1 MISELIDKYV
11 WLIQTFIDAGSHG
24 LLLEEIVSKWEYRY
38 GTDYSR
44 RTFNN
49 HREAIADIFGIEI
62 ECDRRNNHY
71 FIRYGKDAIDEQ
83 SSIGWLINTFTV
95 NNLLSLGR
103 ERLTG
108 RVSVENIPSGQVHLT
123 GIISAMQENRIISI
137 EYKKYGRMEA
147 ETLTVEPYA
156 IKEYQKRWYL
166 LGFCQERGDHRVYAL
181 DRITSIKATSWTFR
195 MPEDYDIDELYSQTI
210 GIYLDRET
218 EPVFVYLRASEKEAN
233 YLRDLP
239 LHSSQVET
247 GRENGRV
254 TFRMHV
260 IPNED
265 LMMELKRLGK
275 EIEVISP
282 ASVREALAKELREAA
297 AQYD

>member
-1 MISELIDKYV
+1 MVSELIDKYV
-11 WLIQTFIDAGSHG
+11 WLIQTFIDAGENG
-24 LLLEEIVSKWEYRY
+24 LLLDEIITKWENRY

-49 HREAIADIFGIEI
+49 HREAVADIFGIEI

-83 SSIGWLINTFTV
+83 SSVGWLINTFTV

-108 RVSVENIPSGQVHLT
+108 RVSVENIPSGQIHLT
-123 GIISAMQENRIISI
+123 GIIAAMQENRVISI
-137 EYKKYGRMEA
+137 DYRKYGLSEA
-147 ETLTVEPYA
+147 ENLTIEPYA

-166 LGFCQERGDHRVYAL
+166 LGFCQERGGQRVYAL
-181 DRITSIKATSWTFR
+181 DRITALRATSWTFR
-195 MPEDYDIDELYSQTI
+195 MPAGYDVDELYSQTI
-210 GIYLDRET
+210 GIYLDRDI
-218 EPVFVYLRASEKEAN
+218 EPVFIYLRASEREAN
-233 YLRDLP
+233 FLRDLP
-239 LHSSQVET
+239 LHGSQVET

-254 TFRMHV
+254 TFRLHV

-265 LMMELKRLGK
+265 LMMELKRRGK

-282 ASVREALAKELREAA
+282 ASVREALSRELREAA